1 VAWETG
7 RPKPLALSELPQ
19 HPSVDVF
26 IATYN
31 EPLPMLRTTVAGA
44 LTMRYPGTVN
54 VYLCDDGERETVRA
68 LAEDFGVGYLT
79 RTEHSHAKAG
89 NLNNA
94 MALSSGELIVTLD
107 ADMVP
112 TAEFL
117 ERTVG
122 HFADPTMAFV
132 QAPQAFSNDDPFQYN
147 LFSAA
152 ALPNEQDFFMRTL
165 LAGKAR
171 FNAVMYVGSN
181 TVFRRTALD
190 EIGGFA
196 TGVITE
202 DMATG
207 MLLQSHGWRAEFVP
221 DIVAAGAAPESFED
235 LLVQRDRW
243 ARGNVQTARKWN
255 PLTLPGLSAMQ
266 RWLYADGVLYWYFGV
281 FKFVYFL
288 APILFLLFGI
298 APLRTDVLSLVV
310 MWLPQFLCGL
320 IAFRIV
326 ADGRRS
332 FIWSH
337 IYELAMAP
345 TLAVSVLAESFG
357 LKVNAFKVTPKG
369 ELRDARQFGFRA
381 ALPHLIAIALSVAAL
396 VVASGS
402 FDEPELLTILIVSVF
417 WALYNLIGSIAA
429 VFLCV
434 ERPRLRGAERTRVD
448 LPVEVEFGDLVV
460 EAAALDLSVTG
471 TRVVVPWSS
480 TLRPQDLSVRDGRAR
495 AVVVPGVGRLAG
507 ESSWVSADDSGVTF
521 GFSFAPMP
529 PQQFVPLVGS
539 ITASPFW
546 VRGDREER
554 SGLGGALGRTVVA
567 NARRSSIA
575 ARAEVRHF
583 TRAKAQIVPV
593 AGSRSGSGAPEP
605 VDVRVEDLS
614 FAGCR
619 VRSGVRFEPGDLV
632 EVQIPGVLG
641 DPVAGEIRW
650 VTGRNAPFRLGIKLS
665 RQDAADLDA

>member
-288 APILFLLFGI
+288 APICSCCS
-298 APLRTDVLSLVV
+298 AS
-310 MWLPQFLCGL
+310 
-320 IAFRIV
+320 
-326 ADGRRS
+326 RR
-332 FIWSH
+332 F
-337 IYELAMAP
+337 
-345 TLAVSVLAESFG
+345 
-357 LKVNAFKVTPKG
+357 
-369 ELRDARQFGFRA
+369 ARM
-381 ALPHLIAIALSVAAL
+381 
-396 VVASGS
+396 
-402 FDEPELLTILIVSVF
+402 
-417 WALYNLIGSIAA
+417 
-429 VFLCV
+429 C
-434 ERPRLRGAERTRVD
+434 
-448 LPVEVEFGDLVV
+448 
-460 EAAALDLSVTG
+460 
-471 TRVVVPWSS
+471 
-480 TLRPQDLSVRDGRAR
+480 
-495 AVVVPGVGRLAG
+495 
-507 ESSWVSADDSGVTF
+507 
-521 GFSFAPMP
+521 
-529 PQQFVPLVGS
+529 
-539 ITASPFW
+539 
-546 VRGDREER
+546 
-554 SGLGGALGRTVVA
+554 
-567 NARRSSIA
+567 
-575 ARAEVRHF
+575 
-583 TRAKAQIVPV
+583 
-593 AGSRSGSGAPEP
+593 SRS
-605 VDVRVEDLS
+605 
-614 FAGCR
+614 
-619 VRSGVRFEPGDLV
+619 
-632 EVQIPGVLG
+632 
-641 DPVAGEIRW
+641 W
-650 VTGRNAPFRLGIKLS
+650 
-665 RQDAADLDA
+665 

>member
-1 VAWETG
+1 
-7 RPKPLALSELPQ
+7 
-19 HPSVDVF
+19 
-26 IATYN
+26 
-31 EPLPMLRTTVAGA
+31 MLRTTVAGA

-243 ARGNVQTARKWN
+243 
-255 PLTLPGLSAMQ
+255 
-266 RWLYADGVLYWYFGV
+266 
-281 FKFVYFL
+281 
-288 APILFLLFGI
+288 
-298 APLRTDVLSLVV
+298 
-310 MWLPQFLCGL
+310 
-320 IAFRIV
+320 
-326 ADGRRS
+326 
-332 FIWSH
+332 
-337 IYELAMAP
+337 
-345 TLAVSVLAESFG
+345 
-357 LKVNAFKVTPKG
+357 
-369 ELRDARQFGFRA
+369 
-381 ALPHLIAIALSVAAL
+381 
-396 VVASGS
+396 
-402 FDEPELLTILIVSVF
+402 
-417 WALYNLIGSIAA
+417 
-429 VFLCV
+429 
-434 ERPRLRGAERTRVD
+434 
-448 LPVEVEFGDLVV
+448 
-460 EAAALDLSVTG
+460 
-471 TRVVVPWSS
+471 
-480 TLRPQDLSVRDGRAR
+480 
-495 AVVVPGVGRLAG
+495 GRLAG

-529 PQQFVPLVGS
+529 PQQFVPLVGT

-583 TRAKAQIVPV
+583 TRAKAQIVPM
-593 AGSRSGSGAPEP
+593 SELRSPAAEP
-605 VDVRVEDLS
+605 VSVRVEDLS

-641 DPVAGEIRW
+641 EPVAGEIRW

-665 RQDAADLDA
+665 RQDAAVEG